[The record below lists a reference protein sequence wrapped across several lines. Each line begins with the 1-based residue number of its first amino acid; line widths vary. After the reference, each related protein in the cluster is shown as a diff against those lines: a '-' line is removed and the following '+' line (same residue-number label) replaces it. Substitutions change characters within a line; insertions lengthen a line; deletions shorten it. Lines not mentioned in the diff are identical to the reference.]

1 MFNRKV
7 AAARKQMPV
16 ELAAEK
22 AAVAKMFN
30 PCHKGAGQSAEYIA
44 AAKSLN
50 VKLRAAGLNSLL
62 VVEA

>member
-7 AAARKQMPV
+7 AAAQKTMSP

-22 AAVAKMFN
+22 AAVARMFN
-30 PCHKGAGQSAEYIA
+30 PCHKGAGQSAEYTA
-44 AAKSLN
+44 AAKALN
-50 VKLRAAGLNSLL
+50 AKLIAAGLTSLL